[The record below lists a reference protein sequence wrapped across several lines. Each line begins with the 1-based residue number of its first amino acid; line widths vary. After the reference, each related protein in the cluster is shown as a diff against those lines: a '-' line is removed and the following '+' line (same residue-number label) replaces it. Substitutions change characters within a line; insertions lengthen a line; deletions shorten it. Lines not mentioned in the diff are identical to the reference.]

1 MQSPCPHCEY
11 KIVIDDARVPDRA
24 FSVKCPKCKKP
35 VRFPGKAAAKQ
46 EEVAE
51 SPAAAPPAAAPPA
64 DAPPTAPPPAPAPA
78 ASSSGDMAMPGRPTD
93 ASPDD
98 VYAMVALPDVGQAG
112 AITLTL
118 SRLGYHVDTL
128 ENWEEGARLL
138 DTASFDVIVTT
149 HAVSAKGGYSP
160 YQKLTRLPLEFRRK
174 MTVFLV
180 ADDVITGDGAQAF
193 KLQADMVIN
202 GNELATAGMGVREVM
217 FERKRVYQAYFDAMT
232 RLEHEV

>member
-1 MQSPCPHCEY
+1 MQAPCSHCEY
-11 KIVIDDARVPDRA
+11 NIVIDDARVPDRA
-24 FSVKCPKCKKP
+24 FSVKCPKCKKA
-35 VRFPGKAAAKQ
+35 VRFPGKAAAEQGK
-46 EEVAE
+46 VAE
-51 SPAAAPPAAAPPA
+51 TPAAAAPPNAPPA
-64 DAPPTAPPPAPAPA
+64 APAPAPAPA
-78 ASSSGDMAMPGRPTD
+78 AAGADLAALPGRPTD

-118 SRLGYHVDTL
+118 TRLGYHVDTL
-128 ENWEEGARLL
+128 ENWEEGARML
-138 DTASFDVIVTT
+138 DTASFDMIVTT

-160 YQKLTRLPLEFRRK
+160 YQKLTRLPLDFRRN

-180 ADDVITGDGAQAF
+180 GDEVFTGDGGQAF

-202 GNELATAGMGVREVM
+202 SDELATVGMAIREVM
-217 FERKRVYQAYFDAMT
+217 FERKRVYQAYIDALT

>member
-1 MQSPCPHCEY
+1 MQEPCPHCEY

-24 FSVKCPKCKKP
+24 FSVKCPKCKKA

-46 EEVAE
+46 EDVAK
-51 SPAAAPPAAAPPA
+51 SPAAAAPP
-64 DAPPTAPPPAPAPA
+64 DDPPPAPDQAPTPA
-78 ASSSGDMAMPGRPTD
+78 AAGAGDLTMPGRPTD

-112 AITLTL
+112 AVTLTL
-118 SRLGYHVDTL
+118 TRLGYHVDTL
-128 ENWEEGARLL
+128 ENWEEGARML

-160 YQKLTRLPLEFRRK
+160 YQKLTRMPLEFRRK

-180 ADDVITGDGAQAF
+180 GDDVVTGDGSQAF

-202 GNELATAGMGVREVM
+202 SGELATAGMGIREVM

-232 RLEHEV
+232 RLEHET

>member
-1 MQSPCPHCEY
+1 VQAPCPHCEY

-24 FSVKCPKCKKP
+24 FSVKCPKCKKA

-46 EEVAE
+46 EDVAK
-51 SPAAAPPAAAPPA
+51 SPAPAAPP
-64 DAPPTAPPPAPAPA
+64 DDPPPAPDPVPTPA
-78 ASSSGDMAMPGRPTD
+78 AAGAGDLTMPGRPTD

-118 SRLGYHVDTL
+118 TRLGYHVDTL
-128 ENWEEGARLL
+128 ENWEEGARML
-138 DTASFDVIVTT
+138 DTASFDVVVTT
-149 HAVSAKGGYSP
+149 HTVSAKGGYSP
-160 YQKLTRLPLEFRRK
+160 YQKLTRMPLEFRRK
-174 MTVFLV
+174 MTVLLV
-180 ADDVITGDGAQAF
+180 GDDVVTGDGSQAF

-202 GNELATAGMGVREVM
+202 GGELATAGMGIREVM

-232 RLEHEV
+232 RLEHET

>member
-1 MQSPCPHCEY
+1 MQAPCPHCEY

-24 FSVKCPKCKKP
+24 FSVKCPKCKKA

-46 EEVAE
+46 EEVTE
-51 SPAAAPPAAAPPA
+51 KQAAAEPPPPDSPPPAAPQ
-64 DAPPTAPPPAPAPA
+64 APAPVA
-78 ASSSGDMAMPGRPTD
+78 AGAADLATMPGRPPD

-118 SRLGYHVDTL
+118 TRLGYHVDTL
-128 ENWEEGARLL
+128 ENWEEGARML

-149 HAVSAKGGYSP
+149 HSVSAKGGYNP
-160 YQKLTRLPLEFRRK
+160 YQKLTRMPLEFRRK

-180 ADDVITGDGAQAF
+180 GDDVTTGDGSQAF

-202 GNELATAGMGVREVM
+202 SNELATAGMGIREVM